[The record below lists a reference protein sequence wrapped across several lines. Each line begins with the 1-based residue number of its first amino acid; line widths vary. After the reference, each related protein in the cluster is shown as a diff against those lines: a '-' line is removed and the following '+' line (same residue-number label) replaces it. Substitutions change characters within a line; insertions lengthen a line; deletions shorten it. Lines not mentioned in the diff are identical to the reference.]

1 MLSKLNLSN
10 VRYNI
15 WDNLHTY
22 FYMYNVFNLADSVGD
37 LCIYVDFILFI
48 YLRNMF
54 LNNNYSN
61 ILLEVI

>member
-22 FYMYNVFNLADSVGD
+22 SYMYNVFNLADSVGD
-37 LCIYVDFILFI
+37 LCIYVDFILLI